1 MHDERLGKLLATLTV
16 AAVAADWISFWSGVS
31 GGVIGAGGAIGA
43 SFVGA
48 WRERRAHEDDRVA
61 QRNDRLTEQGRVAAR
76 EALSIIT
83 EFFSRKVAPGDAFRV
98 LTEEQLREVG
108 RINDLAELITND
120 DARLS
125 VRALVFAIGDVNV
138 YVESVVEAGGARE
151 SHAVH
156 YRERHLV
163 TVLRDVLGAYLRE
176 EAKTLIALRETAE
189 GEEESTRAAL
199 GMLGY
204 ED

>member
-48 WRERRAHEDDRVA
+48 WRAREDDRAA

-83 EFFSRKVAPGDAFRV
+83 ESFSRKVAPGDAFRV
-98 LTEEQLREVG
+98 LTEEQLRKVG

-125 VRALVFAIGDVNV
+125 VRALVFAVGHVNV
-138 YVESVVEAGGARE
+138 YVESLVEAGGARE

-156 YRERHLV
+156 YRERHLL
-163 TVLRDVLGAYLRE
+163 TVLRSVHGAYLRE
-176 EAKTLIALRETAE
+176 ENETLAALRVTAE
-189 GEEESTRAAL
+189 AEEEATHTAL

-204 ED
+204 AD